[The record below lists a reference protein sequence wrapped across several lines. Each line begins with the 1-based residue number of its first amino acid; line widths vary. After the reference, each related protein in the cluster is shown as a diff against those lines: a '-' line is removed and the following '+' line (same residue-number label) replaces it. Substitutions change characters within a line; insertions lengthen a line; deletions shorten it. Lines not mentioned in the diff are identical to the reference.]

1 MLNADDRF
9 TVASLNSLK
18 DAVRQDRRLVV
29 WVGAGASRWAGLPS
43 WHELAKQVRKTFA
56 RSVPDFP
63 NDLAE
68 SRIASKAY
76 PELFQLCKDLD
87 VTLFNST
94 LLRHL
99 SVPAIDP
106 VYRQF
111 IDRLR
116 KVTPA
121 RIVTTNADLCLE
133 QLLGPVDVLERADVE
148 RCCRC
153 ILADTPFVAKL
164 HGSIS
169 SIGSTVFTSSDYQEL
184 VGSTSYV
191 AAIKGVFSSAVV
203 LFLGYGLQDEY
214 VLKLIADTGREHEL
228 FGSGPHF
235 LVKAEP
241 GPPKCGVHRIAYQ
254 TTRHRDHRAVLTVL
268 DFVCQAKTEAH
279 FSAPQRPAHRR
290 QRSSFY
296 ISDFRPSGR
305 HVTGTQLE
313 LTRPSGQAKISAI
326 HGLGF
331 APGELPNSE
340 TVAFHDLAVGLTCFD
355 RVFLPLNS
363 VGVLHERASAEV
375 FWNLVDSD
383 AVTFVDVV
391 HDPFFVS
398 QPEAVTGGI
407 GIARIQDPEQE
418 ETRSSMSVIKRMLK
432 PAPGKGIEGEKRIE
446 SLNARV
452 ISFSESERFGLPEMV
467 RSGLLLPHVSRLLG
481 FSDYVVPSQIP
492 RWLAHPTLR
501 FAHLVQTGLICD
513 QLEIQAARVPFGG
526 ASLLSAAF
534 SIKPA
539 ELGVYD
545 YASFVLAGA
554 YGSNLSTYIER
565 NPYALLRILEFR
577 QSGEGEAFRREVS
590 DCLSTVQGA
599 EFSAAIDGG
608 LKRAIPA
615 DVVQSARN
623 RFSTLLSA
631 DRPSASASALWA
643 NSNTDDQSLRLWR
656 ARSRDLLLLARR
668 ERGLNSNSPCLCG
681 SGDSMRECCL
691 RALQ

>member
-18 DAVRQDRRLVV
+18 DAVRQGRRLVV
-29 WVGAGASRWAGLPS
+29 WVGAGASRWADLPS
-43 WHELAKQVRKTFA
+43 WHDLAKQMRKTFA
-56 RSVPDFP
+56 RNTPDFP

-68 SRIASKAY
+68 SHITSKAY

-87 VTLFNST
+87 IKLFNST
-94 LLRHL
+94 LLRQL
-99 SVPAIDP
+99 SAPAINP
-106 VYRQF
+106 IYKQF

-116 KVTPA
+116 KITPA
-121 RIVTTNADLCLE
+121 RIVTTNVDLCLE
-133 QLLGPVDVLERADVE
+133 QQLGPIDVIERADVE
-148 RCCRC
+148 RCCGC

-184 VGSTSYV
+184 VGSTSYI

-214 VLKLIADTGREHEL
+214 VLKLIAETGEEHQL
-228 FGSGPHF
+228 FGNGPHF

-241 GPPKCGVHRIAYQ
+241 GPPECGVHRIAYQ
-254 TTRHRDHRAVLTVL
+254 AARYRDHRAVLTVL
-268 DFVCQAKTEAH
+268 DFVYQAKTEGH
-279 FSAPQRPAHRR
+279 FSAPRKPAHTRR
-290 QRSSFY
+290 ASSFY
-296 ISDFRPSGR
+296 ISDFKPSGR
-305 HVTGTQLE
+305 HVTGNEIVLA
-313 LTRPSGQAKISAI
+313 RPSGEEKINAFV
-326 HGLGF
+326 GLGF
-331 APGELPNSE
+331 APGELPSSQ

-355 RVFLPLNS
+355 RVLLPLNS
-363 VGVLHERASAEV
+363 VGVLHERATAEV
-375 FWNLVDSD
+375 FWNLVDSG

-391 HDPFFVS
+391 HDPFFVLE
-398 QPEAVTGGI
+398 PEAIMGSI
-407 GIARIQDPEQE
+407 GIARFQDPQQA
-418 ETRSSMSVIKRMLK
+418 ETRSSMSVIKRMLT
-432 PAPGKGIEGEKRIE
+432 PAAGKEIEGEKRIE
-446 SLNARV
+446 SLSARV
-452 ISFSESERFGLPEMV
+452 ISFTESEKFGLAEMV
-467 RSGLLLPHVSRLLG
+467 RSALLLPRVSRLLG

-492 RWLAHPTLR
+492 RWLAHPTIR

-513 QLEIQAARVPFGG
+513 QLEIRAARVPFGG

-539 ELGVYD
+539 EQGVYD

-554 YGSNLSTYIER
+554 YGTNVSTYIER
-565 NPYALLRILEFR
+565 NPGALLRILEFR

-590 DCLSTVQGA
+590 DCLSTIQGA

-615 DVVQSARN
+615 NVVQAARN
-623 RFSTLLSA
+623 RFSTLLAA
-631 DRPSASASALWA
+631 DRPSASASALWID
-643 NSNTDDQSLRLWR
+643 SNTDDQSLRLWR
-656 ARSRDLLLLARR
+656 ARSRDLFLMARR
-668 ERGLNSNSPCLCG
+668 ERGLTSSAPCLCG

-691 RALQ
+691 RDLQ